1 MRHALPE
8 PPSWSDTWSKLS
20 FASAFAPSLVRS
32 TVTSVTEHCH
42 RSQRQLGYPGV
53 AEIVD
58 ERAEL
63 SRPTSVADLARSASR
78 RHEAGPVQRIALAA
92 AADGAADLTA
102 RRQLKGTGTYRL
114 QRPTGI
120 SAENAARRGQ
130 PGSDHLRIRRPSGQT
145 SDTREVQK
153 LAILP

>member
-1 MRHALPE
+1 MRHAFPR

-78 RHEAGPVQRIALAA
+78 RHEAGPVQR
-92 AADGAADLTA
+92 
-102 RRQLKGTGTYRL
+102 
-114 QRPTGI
+114 PTGI
-120 SAENAARRGQ
+120 SAENAAPAR
-130 PGSDHLRIRRPSGQT
+130 PGRI
-145 SDTREVQK
+145 
-153 LAILP
+153 